1 MKTIERRIK
10 KVYVVSHTHWDRE
23 WYQDFQGFR
32 VRLVYLIDELLDNL
46 EQDPDYRH
54 FTLDGQTIILEDYL
68 EIRPEQRE
76 RLKRLIGQGRISI
89 GPWYVMPDE
98 FLVSGESLI
107 RNLLKGSRMA
117 RSWGVEP
124 MRSGYITDIFGHN
137 SQLPQILRGFG
148 FDNAV
153 LFRGFYGDAD
163 PSEVLWEGADGSQ
176 VLTLKLDEDRSYGD
190 FFFFLRWPFS
200 DRDFQYEREE
210 LVGRAKEMLAYK
222 KERATTNLLL
232 SLDGVD
238 HVEIE
243 PQLPRML
250 KTLNEADLGVE
261 FVHSTLECYLEELR
275 SKVSDLRVYRGEQ
288 RSPGY
293 RGANNWLLAN
303 VLSSR
308 VHLKQNN
315 HLCETLLEKWAEPW
329 GVFTAWEGRPY
340 PASFLNKAWEFL
352 LQNHP
357 HDSICGCSI
366 DQVHKDMLYRFDQ
379 SRLISEQMI
388 HEELSYVV
396 NHLETEELGERQA
409 VVIFNPS
416 QSPIDGILDIEIALP
431 TATDAAVTM
440 PQFGG
445 TSFRLYD
452 IEHNEV
458 PYQLLGVCKDSVRR
472 WRPHRDIPYTDFVDR
487 YRIALHAQVP
497 SLGYTTY
504 QLEPY
509 KIEAPATRE
518 YHTEKF
524 SAPVRYPGSLRVR
537 TDVWDN
543 GRVRLAVQPSGTVT
557 LMDHK
562 SGHSFENLLWFEDE
576 ADVGE
581 GWNHVA
587 PVTNEVVTSLGA
599 PATVS
604 VVHDGRF
611 LTRLCIRSSIHVP
624 SEIDPSETQR
634 GSERVALPI
643 TTFLDLRQ
651 GDPVIRCRTV
661 IRNTARDHRL
671 RLLFP
676 TGISTD
682 RFYTS
687 TPFDLVERPIER
699 RDYSTYLEKARE
711 VVPHNGIIYL
721 SDGDKGLAVYSRG
734 LYECALFDDE
744 ARTIALTLFRSTRK
758 EVLKDDDDGGQLLG
772 DLEFRYALRPFMAE
786 ELHPGQLWLEH
797 QQFVTGVRSV
807 DRRPGKVVYES
818 LQRRSADLPLQ
829 KSFLKVEGS
838 DLVVTAVKRSENE
851 EGGYIVRLFNSSGYE
866 TTGVLKFDRRLTSA
880 KQVNLDE
887 RLLRALPVDG
897 QQLRVSV
904 QPKQIMTVEVTLEF
918 MSAIGVS

>member
-1 MKTIERRIK
+1 MKTVRRKIE
-10 KVYVVSHTHWDRE
+10 KVHVVSHTHWDRE

-32 VRLVYLIDELLDNL
+32 VRLVYLMDELLDKL
-46 EQDPDYRH
+46 EKDFDYRH
-54 FTLDGQTIILEDYL
+54 FTMDGQTIVLEDYL
-68 EIRPEQRE
+68 EIRPEHRE
-76 RLKRLIGQGRISI
+76 RLGVLIRQGKIAI

-107 RNLLKGSRMA
+107 RNLLKGTRMSRA
-117 RSWGVEP
+117 WGVEP
-124 MRSGYITDIFGHN
+124 MKTGYITDIFGHN

-148 FDNAV
+148 IDNAV

-163 PSEVLWEGADGSQ
+163 PSEIWWEGADGSQ

-200 DRDFQYEREE
+200 DRKFQYEREE
-210 LVGRAKEMLAYK
+210 LVERAKEMLAYK
-222 KERATTNLLL
+222 EERATTDILL

-243 PQLPRML
+243 PQLPWML

-261 FVHSTLECYLEELR
+261 FVHSSLECYLEELR
-275 SKVSDLRVYRGEQ
+275 SEVGDLRVYRGEQ

-388 HEELSYVV
+388 NEELNYIV
-396 NHLETEELGERQA
+396 NHLSKEAVGEDQA
-409 VVIFNPS
+409 FVIFNPS
-416 QSPIDGILDIEIALP
+416 QSPIDGILDIEVALP
-431 TATDAAVTM
+431 TASDAAVTM

-452 IEHNEV
+452 AERNEV
-458 PYQLLGVCKDSVRR
+458 PYQLLGIRKNSIRR
-472 WRPHRDIPYTDFVDR
+472 WRPYRDIPYADFVDR
-487 YRIALHAQVP
+487 YQLAFHAQIP
-497 SLGYTTY
+497 SFGYTTY
-504 QLEPY
+504 RLEPY
-509 KIEAPATRE
+509 KIEAPAPKE
-518 YHTEKF
+518 YYSEKF
-524 SAPVRYPGSLRVR
+524 TAPARYSGTLKVRSDTWG
-537 TDVWDN
+537 N
-543 GRVRLAVQPSGTVT
+543 GRVKVTVQPNGTVT
-557 LMDHK
+557 LTDHK
-562 SGHSFENLLWFEDE
+562 SGHSFENLLLLEDE
-576 ADVGE
+576 ADIGE

-587 PVTNEVVTSLGA
+587 PVTNEVVTSLGV
-599 PATVS
+599 PTTVS
-604 VVHDGRF
+604 VIYDGRF
-611 LTRLCIRSSIHVP
+611 LTRLCIRSSLLVP
-624 SEIDPSETQR
+624 AEIDPSETQR

-643 TTFLDLRQ
+643 TTYLDLRQ
-651 GDPVIRCRTV
+651 GDPLIRCRTV
-661 IRNTARDHRL
+661 ILNTARDHRL

-676 TGISTD
+676 TGLNTD

-687 TPFDLVERPIER
+687 TPFDLIERPIER
-699 RDYSTYLEKARE
+699 PDYSTYLEKARE
-711 VVPHNGIIYL
+711 VVPHNGIIFL
-721 SDGDKGLAVYSRG
+721 SDDDKGLAVYSRG
-734 LYECALFDDE
+734 LYECTLFDDE
-744 ARTIALTLFRSTRK
+744 VRTIALTLFRSTRK
-758 EVLKDDDDGGQLLG
+758 EVLKDDGDGGQLLR
-772 DLEFRYALRPFMAE
+772 DLEFNYAFRPFTAE
-786 ELHPGQLWLEH
+786 EHHPSQLWLEH

-807 DRRPGKVVYES
+807 DRRPGKVVDES

-829 KSFLKVEGS
+829 KSFLKVGGAE
-838 DLVVTAVKRSENE
+838 LIITAVKRSENE
-851 EGGYIVRLFNSSGYE
+851 EGGYIVRLFNSSGHE
-866 TTGVLKFDRRLTSA
+866 ATGNLTFDRLLTSA
-880 KQVNLDE
+880 RQVDLDE
-887 RLLRALPVDG
+887 SP
-897 QQLRVSV
+897 LRVLQVDERRLSVTV
-904 QPKQIMTVEVTLEF
+904 QPKQIMTLEVMF
-918 MSAIGVS
+918 